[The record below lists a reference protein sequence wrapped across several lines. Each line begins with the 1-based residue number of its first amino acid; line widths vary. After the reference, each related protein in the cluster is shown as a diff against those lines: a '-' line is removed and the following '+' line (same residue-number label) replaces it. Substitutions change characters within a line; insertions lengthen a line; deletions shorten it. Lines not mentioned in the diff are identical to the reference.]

1 MATGELKLTRS
12 ACQGFGCHEHCVL
25 DVWSKDGKIVATQ
38 KGTQPGPGTGPHIC
52 SKGILSGD
60 IPYAEDRI
68 LYPLKRVGERGE
80 AKFERISWDQALTEI
95 TDKLKEITD
104 KYGTRS
110 VLVNAFWCGVPGAD
124 RSLNYDLALRFI
136 NSFGATRLEMPSVD
150 VGILIGAGADM
161 GQVVSNNKYLINDVD
176 NMLII
181 WGSNPI
187 GFTRPGETTHMM
199 IDAKERGAKIV
210 HVSNLFDVTSAKAD
224 TWIPVNSGT
233 DGALAM
239 AMAHVLIEEGLC
251 DEQFLIERTAGAY
264 LVRDDNGQYLREA
277 DIVEGGDPNK
287 FVFMGE
293 DGEPHAATRFIGK
306 AVIGALGTSQSRD
319 LLDRKQVE
327 EGKPMDV
334 YGGFAPVLDAVAEVN
349 GISCKTAFVKLREH
363 LAEWTPEAQEAIT
376 GVPAETCAQFARDFK
391 AASPA
396 SIFINCGFR
405 YKNGGQSS
413 RAVYLLAYLTGNV
426 GKKGG
431 TLLPGPLDYYPTTQ
445 LNVMPLWFP
454 DFNDMHRGDYAAMTD
469 ILASFENPAEAPQ
482 QYKAFINPFANP
494 LTNWP
499 NKHLWR
505 EQFLPNIELFVA
517 FDIYMSDTAAYADYL
532 LPEATIF
539 ERYEWMNGPNE
550 CFTLCE
556 PAIPPQGESKDCAQI
571 WREIATRMGRGD
583 DWALENTKEW
593 CIFESTLPQS
603 DGEPQMAYI
612 TEEEDPERAG
622 ELAPIT
628 FERLEKVKSLSAVT
642 DGTPFDNFTNP
653 SFPNK
658 TGKIEFYNEGL
669 APFGCAMVNY
679 VPTIIHDE
687 AILEKYPLQFY
698 PGRHKYFMQ
707 SQFVNIPE
715 VYALASSTQKG
726 VALNPVT
733 AKERGLHEGDEVE
746 VFNQRGCIRTT
757 LHLREDIAPGMAHMW
772 YSFKEH
778 EYEGTDCPQVL
789 ATPLNTMEGMDTL
802 TAIVTY
808 GSHMRDVA
816 DNIPRAVCN
825 VVEKNKAEVFWDS
838 LCDVR
843 KVEA

>member
-1 MATGELKLTRS
+1 M
-12 ACQGFGCHEHCVL
+12 
-25 DVWSKDGKIVATQ
+25 
-38 KGTQPGPGTGPHIC
+38 
-52 SKGILSGD
+52 SGD

-161 GQVVSNNKYLINDVD
+161 GQVVLNNKYLINNVD

-187 GFTRPGETTHMM
+187 GFTRPGETSHMM

-224 TWIPVNSGT
+224 TWIPVKSGT

-239 AMAHVLIEEGLC
+239 AMAHVLIEENLY

-264 LVRDDNGQYLREA
+264 LVREDNGQYLREA
-277 DIVEGGDPNK
+277 DIVEDGDPNK

-319 LLDRKQVE
+319 LLDRGEVE
-327 EGKPMDV
+327 EGQPMDV
-334 YGGFAPVLDAVAEVN
+334 YGGFAPVLDVVTEVN
-349 GISCKTAFVKLREH
+349 GIACKTAFVKLREH
-363 LAEWTPEAQEAIT
+363 LAEWTPDAQEAIT
-376 GVPAETCAQFARDFK
+376 GVSAETCAEFAREFK

-469 ILASFENPAEAPQ
+469 ILASFENPDEAKQ

-499 NKHLWR
+499 NKDLWLNR
-505 EQFLPNIELFVA
+505 ILPNLELFVC
-517 FDIYMSDTAAYADYL
+517 FEIRMSDTAKYADYV

-539 ERYEWMNGPNE
+539 ERYEYLSGPND
-550 CFTLCE
+550 CVILNE
-556 PAIPPQGESKDCAQI
+556 PAIEPLGETKDPAEIWYLLADKLGAGEYFYPSMKEWAEFKANLAYQQGSLVEDGETG
-571 WREIATRMGRGD
+571 EIVPLSWDLLQKQKFLHFPMPEAPYDNYDGTTF
-583 DWALENTKEW
+583 NTK
-593 CIFESTLPQS
+593 S
-603 DGEPQMAYI
+603 
-612 TEEEDPERAG
+612 
-622 ELAPIT
+622 
-628 FERLEKVKSLSAVT
+628 
-642 DGTPFDNFTNP
+642 
-653 SFPNK
+653 
-658 TGKIEFYNEGL
+658 GKIEFYAAGM
-669 APFGCAMVNY
+669 APLGAAFADY
-679 VPTIIHDE
+679 QKTYIHDE
-687 AILEKYPLQFY
+687 ETLAKYPLHFY

-707 SQFVNIPE
+707 SQFTNIPDLRK
-715 VYALASSTQKG
+715 LATATQTG

-733 AKERGLHEGDEVE
+733 AIERGLEDGDLVE
-746 VFNQRGCIRTT
+746 VFNDRGVITCN
-757 LHLREDIAPGMAHMW
+757 LHLRQDIPPGMAHMW
-772 YSFKEH
+772 YSFDEDDYK
-778 EYEGTDCPQVL
+778 DKKNPQL
-789 ATPLNTMEGMDTL
+789 IATPLGAPETVDLIIKYTSLGLQQVYD
-802 TAIVTY
+802 AAGV
-808 GSHMRDVA
+808 
-816 DNIPRAVCN
+816 PRSARFI
-825 VVEKNKAEVFWDS
+825 VEKDTPEVFWDT

-843 KVEA
+843 KAE

>member
-1 MATGELKLTRS
+1 
-12 ACQGFGCHEHCVL
+12 
-25 DVWSKDGKIVATQ
+25 
-38 KGTQPGPGTGPHIC
+38 
-52 SKGILSGD
+52 
-60 IPYAEDRI
+60 
-68 LYPLKRVGERGE
+68 
-80 AKFERISWDQALTEI
+80 
-95 TDKLKEITD
+95 
-104 KYGTRS
+104 
-110 VLVNAFWCGVPGAD
+110 
-124 RSLNYDLALRFI
+124 
-136 NSFGATRLEMPSVD
+136 MPSVD

-161 GQVVSNNKYLINDVD
+161 GQVVSNNKYLINNVD

-187 GFTRPGETTHMM
+187 GFTRPGETSHMM

-224 TWIPVNSGT
+224 TWIPVKSGT

-239 AMAHVLIEEGLC
+239 AMAHVLIEENLY

-277 DIVEGGDPNK
+277 DIIEGGDPNK

-319 LLDRKQVE
+319 LLDRGEVE
-327 EGKPMDV
+327 EGQPMDV
-334 YGGFAPVLDAVAEVN
+334 YGGFAPVLDVVTEVN
-349 GISCKTAFVKLREH
+349 GIACKTAFVKLREH

-376 GVPAETCAQFARDFK
+376 GVPAETCAEFAREFK

-469 ILASFENPAEAPQ
+469 ILASFENPDEAKQ

-499 NKHLWR
+499 NKKLWR

-532 LPEATIF
+532 LPETTIF

-571 WREIATRMGRGD
+571 WREIATRLGRGD
-583 DWALENTKEW
+583 DWTLEDTREW

-603 DGEPQMAYI
+603 DGKPQMAYI
-612 TEEEDPERAG
+612 TKEEDSERAG

-658 TGKIEFYNEGL
+658 TGKIEFYATGIADCWGADGERPPVPKWIEESEAHHERLTNDRGKDYPFLMMSNHPRWRVHAEHDDITWLREIETCKVTGPDGYKYEPVWINPADARRLGIKDGDIVRIFNERGSVLGGAYVTERIRPSVISQDHGARVDSIVTGL
-669 APFGCAMVNY
+669 GGLDRGGANNLICPNATTSKNAPGEVTNGF
-679 VPTIIHDE
+679 
-687 AILEKYPLQFY
+687 L
-698 PGRHKYFMQ
+698 
-707 SQFVNIPE
+707 VNIEKVDVFELAKQYPE
-715 VYALASSTQKG
+715 AFGRTFDPTQG
-726 VALNPVT
+726 P
-733 AKERGLHEGDEVE
+733 
-746 VFNQRGCIRTT
+746 
-757 LHLREDIAPGMAHMW
+757 DITNW
-772 YSFKEH
+772 IIE
-778 EYEGTDCPQVL
+778 E
-789 ATPLNTMEGMDTL
+789 
-802 TAIVTY
+802 
-808 GSHMRDVA
+808 
-816 DNIPRAVCN
+816 
-825 VVEKNKAEVFWDS
+825 
-838 LCDVR
+838 
-843 KVEA
+843 